1 MSSKTRSS
9 PLSQQMSPVIARLAL
24 KLTPAQLQRLEQQY
38 DKDNKDYR
46 KEWKLDASADKQLQ
60 VEVDKGIE
68 NAERWY
74 DRLDKKQ
81 KALVKQLAKDSQY
94 DQQKS
99 WGERIRRQQD
109 TVSTLERIA
118 KSQQGLAWSQQ
129 EVTALLNRSL
139 LNSPDETYRAYVDM
153 RKDIN
158 CEAAAQLHTTTTA
171 AQREF
176 MVKTLK
182 AYEADIRGL
191 VK

>member
-1 MSSKTRSS
+1 
-9 PLSQQMSPVIARLAL
+9 
-24 KLTPAQLQRLEQQY
+24 
-38 DKDNKDYR
+38 
-46 KEWKLDASADKQLQ
+46 
-60 VEVDKGIE
+60 
-68 NAERWY
+68 
-74 DRLDKKQ
+74 
-81 KALVKQLAKDSQY
+81 
-94 DQQKS
+94 
-99 WGERIRRQQD
+99 
-109 TVSTLERIA
+109 LERIA